1 MCTLEQA
8 SRPED
13 NGISMTKLQH
23 KISQFLATNPT
34 EIAIEIFFLE
44 EVLPYDKRSMTEILD
59 EEVRQMYKV
68 YEGYQVVSGV
78 LELDEEHP
86 HNYVVT
92 EDELVERFVEATLEL
107 QGDTEDP
114 MREWLIS
121 QPEIGE
127 ILHGHPSDLPIK
139 RIA

>member
-13 NGISMTKLQH
+13 NGISMAKLPQ
-23 KISQFLATNPT
+23 KIREFLARDPSEN
-34 EIAIEIFFLE
+34 EIEIFFLAE
-44 EVLPYDKRSMTEILD
+44 ILPYDKRSMTEIL
-59 EEVRQMYKV
+59 ETKEVMYKV
-68 YEGYQVVSGV
+68 YEGYQMANGL
-78 LELDEEHP
+78 LELDEDHP